1 MVKEQPLTKVGVG
14 KGIIENENFVIMQDF
29 NDASSFRLVEIIACG
44 CYHNLFTLL
53 RKIPNSRQF
62 LKIGLYL
69 LITIK

>member
-1 MVKEQPLTKVGVG
+1 MVKEQPLTNVGVG

-29 NDASSFRLVEIIACG
+29 NDASGFRLVEIIACG
-44 CYHNLFTLL
+44 CYDNLFTLL

-62 LKIGLYL
+62 KKIGLYL